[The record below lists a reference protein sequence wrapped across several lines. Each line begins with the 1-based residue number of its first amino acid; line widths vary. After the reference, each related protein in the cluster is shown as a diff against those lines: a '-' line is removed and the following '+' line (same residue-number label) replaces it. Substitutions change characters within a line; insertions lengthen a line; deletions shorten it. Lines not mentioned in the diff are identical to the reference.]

1 MNAALMKHIVY
12 VQIYMINISLDK
24 IKSKDNKTKLKKI
37 LLLKLKKE
45 NYWVKGLVNILLL
58 LTILISH

>member
-12 VQIYMINISLDK
+12 VQIYMINISLDE